1 MMYEDVCRYHVITN
15 FYSERTNIDTVAHLF
30 LRGGLLFIIQ
40 PKELAK
46 KNLIINKGIEM
57 LLNFSSQIYKNMAVY
72 IKNYHNKLFLYL
84 KVERNVKLLYNL
96 KKK

>member
-1 MMYEDVCRYHVITN
+1 MYEDVCRYHVISN

-46 KNLIINKGIEM
+46 KM

-96 KKK
+96 KKKKI